1 LSKFNRKIEI
11 LEDELISMDKKRGR
25 KKMEDDDYY
34 LATNDKIQEWE
45 EMLKQKGL
53 SKKEKKAIRNRISAQ
68 RSRNKKKE
76 EQLTMQQQIDALRL
90 KYK

>member
-1 LSKFNRKIEI
+1 
-11 LEDELISMDKKRGR
+11 MDKKRGR